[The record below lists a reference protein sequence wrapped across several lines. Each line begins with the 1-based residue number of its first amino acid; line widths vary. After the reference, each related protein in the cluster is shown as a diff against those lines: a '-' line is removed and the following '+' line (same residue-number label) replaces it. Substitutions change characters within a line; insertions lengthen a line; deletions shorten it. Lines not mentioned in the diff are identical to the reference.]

1 MFSVWSKLLA
11 LTWFL
16 TLLAC
21 KMGLGVRSVL
31 ILCRIKGSS
40 LPLAAHLHRLLVAIM
55 TTFYQEG
62 QNHTVNRGQDRA
74 RTWAHSFESRFG
86 SKEEL
91 GED

>member
-1 MFSVWSKLLA
+1 M
-11 LTWFL
+11 
-16 TLLAC
+16 
-21 KMGLGVRSVL
+21 
-31 ILCRIKGSS
+31 LCRIKGSS

-74 RTWAHSFESRFG
+74 RIWAHSFESWFG
-86 SKEEL
+86 SKEES